1 MVRLDYFLATRPGT
15 RQNASG
21 DIALVKE
28 FKNKV
33 FIGIVDAEGHGE
45 EAEKTASICFDFMER
60 HYRQDLVQV
69 MDRLHQR
76 LKELPRKAV
85 AGFALLELET
95 GELTYVGVG
104 NISARIF
111 GATNLRIIPRPGL
124 IGYAMSSLRQERIKL
139 HAGDVLV
146 LHTDGV
152 EEHFT
157 LEDYPGLLN
166 EDAERIATRII
177 KEFGRPDDDALCVAL
192 RYRG

>member
-1 MVRLDYFLATRPGT
+1 MVRLDYYLAARPGA
-15 RQNASG
+15 RQNVSG

-28 FKNKV
+28 FRNKV

-45 EAEKTASICFDFMER
+45 EAERTANVCFHFMER
-60 HYRQDLVQV
+60 HYRQDLVWA
-69 MDRLHQR
+69 MGRLHQR
-76 LKELPRKAV
+76 LRELPRKAV

-95 GELTYVGVG
+95 GELSYVGVG

-111 GATNLRIIPRPGL
+111 GVTNLRIIPRPGL
-124 IGYAMSSLRQERIKL
+124 IGYAISSPRQERIKL

-152 EEHFT
+152 REHFD
-157 LEDYPGLLN
+157 LEDYPELLS
-166 EDAERIATRII
+166 EDAERIATRILR
-177 KEFGRPDDDALCVAL
+177 EFGHPDDDALCVAL